1 MKEKSNSI
9 VLTQVFSLFQSW
21 LARYYGHDQKAKKSR
36 SSSSIQV
43 STGRDFIRQAGTK
56 GEIANHDKHA
66 KPDRGSITSS
76 T

>member
-1 MKEKSNSI
+1 MKENSDSI
-9 VLTQVFSLFQSW
+9 LLTQVFIISEL
-21 LARYYGHDQKAKKSR
+21 LAHYYGHDQKAKKSR

-66 KPDRGSITSS
+66 KPDRVSITTS